1 MDMFSII
8 AIGFLVGY
16 LILGLYAGRNTDT
29 VEDHC
34 VMGRSASAFLIVGT
48 LIASNLS
55 SVTFTGFTA
64 TVMTKGPLALISQF
78 GASVSGSLI
87 LGLIVGKYFYRMKL
101 LTLPEFFTIRYPGKA
116 AYLASSLIVVVS
128 MTVYMISVMLGT
140 VVVANSLFGW
150 PNHITLLA
158 IMIAITL
165 FTVVGGMRS
174 VVVTDT
180 AMFVVF
186 LLAALVI
193 GPSVVWHL
201 GGFEEAIAL
210 ASEKAAY
217 IFSWHGADKPLSG
230 AMSILEMN
238 VLSFLNV
245 LAAPHLLSRI
255 NIAKSEREF
264 GKAMIMLAVALP
276 LLIIFLLYPFSFFS
290 LADTGVEPVSAY
302 VWVCRNL
309 VPVVI
314 GSLGLAGVMSAAIST
329 ATSLFQQASSTL
341 SVCIIKDFFY
351 PEMSNKKLLLISRL
365 SVIVIAAVVYLGS
378 LNPAIGTSAI
388 MYAFL
393 FATAAFSAW
402 LPALYLGVLWRR
414 ATTAGAVWSMFVSL
428 PIIIFF
434 AVARLKGWVPSWLPT
449 NVVGLVTSVTLM
461 VVVSLMTKEDE
472 GNKVYDKLRDPDGR
486 FVGSWEV

>member
-8 AIGFLVGY
+8 SIGFILGY
-16 LILGLYAGRNTDT
+16 LVLGLYAGRNTNT

-64 TVMTKGPLALISQF
+64 TVMSKGPLALISQF
-78 GASVSGSLI
+78 GASVTGSLI

-116 AYLASSLIVVVS
+116 AYLGSSLIVVVS

-158 IMIAITL
+158 LMVAITL

-201 GGFEEAIAL
+201 GGFENAVKL

-217 IFSWHGADKPLSG
+217 IFSWHGIDRPLPG
-230 AMSILEMN
+230 FMSVLEMN

-255 NIAKSEREF
+255 NIARSEREF
-264 GKAMIMLAVALP
+264 GKAMVMLAVALP
-276 LLIIFLLYPFSFFS
+276 LLIISLLYPFSFFA
-290 LADTGVEPVSAY
+290 LADTGVQPVSAY

-309 VPVVI
+309 VPVII

-351 PEMSNKKLLLISRL
+351 PDMSNKKLLFVSRV
-365 SVIVIAAVVYLGS
+365 SVVIIAAVVYFGS

-414 ATTAGAVWSMFVSL
+414 ATTSGAVWSMFISL
-428 PIIIFF
+428 PLIIFF
-434 AVARLKGWVPSWLPT
+434 AAARLKGWVPSWLPT
-449 NVVGLVTSVTLM
+449 NVVGLATSLTVM

-472 GNKVYDKLRDPDGR
+472 GNKVYDKLRDPKSE
-486 FVGSWEV
+486 FVGSWEA